1 MLSLR
6 RLQVVALFGLA
17 VLLSSAATGYA
28 EHVSDTEVEWK
39 NTWAQIATGDHWW
52 TNTDFYSYHYFRVE
66 NNHPRLSVWITWRW
80 TLKLKLDGKTLTSD
94 AAESKEDS
102 IRVRPGRAES
112 RQGTLSANLAGGM
125 DEEVYQLVSTTEIQ
139 LKNASNF
146 RSGWFKVSHTT
157 RIDNE

>member
-1 MLSLR
+1 M
-6 RLQVVALFGLA
+6 F
-17 VLLSSAATGYA
+17 
-28 EHVSDTEVEWK
+28 
-39 NTWAQIATGDHWW
+39 WW
-52 TNTDFYSYHYFRVE
+52 TDTDFYSTHYFRVE

-125 DEEVYQLVSTTEIQ
+125 DEEVYQLVSTTEIR
-139 LKNASNF
+139 LRNTSNF

-157 RIDNE
+157 RVDNE